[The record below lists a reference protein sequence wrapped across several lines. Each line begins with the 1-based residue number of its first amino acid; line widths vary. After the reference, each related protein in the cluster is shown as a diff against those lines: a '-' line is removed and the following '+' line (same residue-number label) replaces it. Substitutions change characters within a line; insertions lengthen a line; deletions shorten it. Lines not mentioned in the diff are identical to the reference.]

1 MSVDCDTTCTLNPQS
16 SLVGK
21 KVAFIR
27 SRGKYGSLLPLNT
40 DFALR
45 ESVTVELRLASCD
58 GLVETRRVFLDEARP
73 LGDCEI
79 WNTLVV

>member
-1 MSVDCDTTCTLNPQS
+1 MSVDCDTTCTLNTQS

-21 KVAFIR
+21 DVAFVR
-27 SRGKYGSLLPLNT
+27 SRGKYGSLLLLNT

-45 ESVTVELRLASCD
+45 ESVTVELLLASCD
-58 GLVETRRVFLDEARP
+58 GLWETRRVFLEEVRP

-79 WNTLVV
+79 